1 MQAYFTK
8 DAYQK
13 CHQGKDVNINISD
26 LGDGV
31 IVITKWHVELSL
43 ANSAEEFT
51 SYAGIEMK
59 MIIQDFKVKVNDESK
74 LSKYP
79 ANLYRDDEVKL
90 TIQNFVR
97 TQRLASLNDVLKKS
111 TPSDAASGNS
121 VRAKNTVYIGGGKDM
136 SLSTIADEDD

>member
-1 MQAYFTK
+1 
-8 DAYQK
+8 
-13 CHQGKDVNINISD
+13 
-26 LGDGV
+26 V

-43 ANSAEEFT
+43 TNSAEEFT

-59 MIIQDFKVKVNDESK
+59 MIVQDFKVKVNDESK

-97 TQRLASLNDVLKKS
+97 TQRLAALNDVLKKS
-111 TPSDAASGNS
+111 TPSDSASGTS